1 MTGSDA
7 SQPVG
12 SALPPP
18 TADAATGD
26 VTELSTAALERRLA
40 SLAAQVAAHECDFL
54 VTLAEFDARE
64 AWEEVG
70 MKSAAHWLS
79 WRTGMRPGVA
89 RERVRVARALTGLPL
104 VRAAFGAGRL
114 SYCKVRALTRVA
126 TPATE
131 ADLVELALGA
141 TGGQLETICRAWR
154 RTLVG
159 EQAAS
164 RHLRRGVRRR
174 EEEDGAVTYT
184 IRLAPEDA
192 AVLDAAIAAGRAA
205 VLAQAGQ
212 AVETPEECALADM
225 VTGDPPLTR
234 ADADVVTLIA
244 ESFLAT
250 QEVPD
255 PGSATVVMI
264 HADLDALVEPK
275 ESGRPEESA
284 SAEGSGRPEESASA
298 EGGPRAETADS
309 ARAAGTGER
318 VDLAGLSLAQRSRAT
333 RLPTATTADGTTLSR
348 ATVLRLLCGASTRLM
363 LHARDGRP
371 LDLGRRRRHASLKQR
386 AALRERDGGCR
397 FPGCTQRHRLIPH
410 HSVFWS
416 RGGPTDLDLLVL
428 LCPTHHRAVHELG
441 YGVTALGAGRFR
453 FTTPTG
459 QEIPPV
465 GLIRAEG
472 VANPYRTG
480 SIEPL
485 WGGERLDL
493 DWLISGM
500 AGSLLVRS
508 GRIPIDIPTRDLDQA
523 LRDAAGWPVNPAA

>member
-1 MTGSDA
+1 M
-7 SQPVG
+7 PC
-12 SALPPP
+12 
-18 TADAATGD
+18 D
-26 VTELSTAALERRLA
+26 VTTLSTAALERRLT

-54 VTLAEFDARE
+54 MTLAEFDARE
-64 AWEEVG
+64 AWGGVG
-70 MKSAAHWLS
+70 MKSVAHWLS

-104 VRAAFGAGRL
+104 VRAAFAAGRL

-192 AVLDAAIAAGRAA
+192 AVLDAALAAGRAQ
-205 VLAQAGQ
+205 VLDQHGQ
-212 AVETPEECALADM
+212 PVETPEERALADI
-225 VTGDPPLTR
+225 VTGAPPLSR

-244 ESFLAT
+244 ESFLTT
-250 QEVPD
+250 QAVPD
-255 PGSATVVMI
+255 PGAGTVVMI
-264 HADLDALVEPK
+264 HADLDALADLDEVA
-275 ESGRPEESA
+275 PEDDDLNDVAPDGETGHA
-284 SAEGSGRPEESASA
+284 ADLR
-298 EGGPRAETADS
+298 EGGETGDRDLLGGRSLAHAS
-309 ARAAGTGER
+309 RAAR
-318 VDLAGLSLAQRSRAT
+318 P
-333 RLPTATTADGTTLSR
+333 PTATTPDGTTLSR

-371 LDLGRRRRHASLKQR
+371 LDLGRRRRHASKKQR
-386 AALRERDGGCR
+386 AALVERDGGCR

-416 RGGPTDLDLLVL
+416 RGGATDLDLLVL

-441 YGVTALGAGRFR
+441 YGATALGGGRFR

-472 VANPYRTG
+472 IANPYRTG

-493 DWLISGM
+493 DWLISGL

-508 GRIPIDIPTRDLDQA
+508 GRIPMDIPTRDLDQA